1 MPNWVHNN
9 LQITGPKEDI
19 AAVKAQLNKPF
30 EMLHENWNTETGQY
44 EKVNTVYDNPVF
56 SFYNIIAPTDLE
68 TYHLQKDPK
77 AEGMFDGDNWYN
89 WNLRNWGT
97 KWDVAVHNDEKYSDT
112 DLQDEDEYSLCY
124 RFNTAWGI
132 PEEAIMNLT
141 EQYPRLMLDLEFE
154 EETGWGGRT
163 TYQMNDFGVL
173 RTIESEWNW
182 KCMECDYCEL
192 NDPSDNFCEDC
203 EEIVCPEC
211 NSNNWLNDK
220 CQTHGVQSDPTTTTE
235 EE

>member
-1 MPNWVHNN
+1 MPNWCSNRAV
-9 LQITGPKEDI
+9 ITGPSPVI
-19 AAVKAQLNKPF
+19 AEIKQRLAQADPELLSWMVPQPKF
-30 EMLHENWNTETGQY
+30 EGDQDWYQWN
-44 EKVNTVYDNPVF
+44 VN
-56 SFYNIIAPTDLE
+56 
-68 TYHLQKDPK
+68 
-77 AEGMFDGDNWYN
+77 
-89 WNLRNWGT
+89 NWGT
-97 KWDVAVHNDEKYSDT
+97 KWDVAVHNDDKYSDT

-132 PEEAIMNLT
+132 PEEAIMTLT

-192 NDPSDNFCEDC
+192 NDPLDNYCEDC

-211 NSNNWLNDK
+211 NSNNHLNDK